1 MDKSEEIKDLDKV
14 EPIDYGVIAKPH
26 TPVYKMHRFFARR
39 PYSVFNEL
47 IRHYSNPGSI
57 VLDPMCGGG
66 VTIIEGLRLRR
77 KVIGVDLNPMATF
90 ITKMEAIGVDLDKLK
105 QEKPFPEKLE
115 TIVFDKTE
123 IARQYHGELLQ
134 TALQNDP
141 EMQQWFESLWQQDI
155 NQITI
160 DLVEDGKKNGYINP
174 KRSQEA
180 LMLYLEILRRGV
192 FASSDLLAN
201 LEPNVELLRELNFLF
216 IHGMMGKIE

>member
-1 MDKSEEIKDLDKV
+1 MNGFERRKEQRKESIQRAALDLFKV
-14 EPIDYGVIAKPH
+14 YGFKKVSINDIAHKAG
-26 TPVYKMHRFFARR
+26 V
-39 PYSVFNEL
+39 SQ
-47 IRHYSNPGSI
+47 
-57 VLDPMCGGG
+57 
-66 VTIIEGLRLRR
+66 VTIYNHFGSKDELVREVIKAQFLGMLE
-77 KVIGVDLNPMATF
+77 KVREIM
-90 ITKMEAIGVDLDKLK
+90 K